1 MRGSFSIREWL
12 KKVMLG
18 VNMMHLPSFIT
29 RTWIQLNGGL
39 ALKMSFK
46 LCWQVDGI
54 NSVDKTNLLC
64 FTALTSKW
72 CLYFTSPKTVFDVD
86 LQVCM
91 WSISCD
97 CPFTKLDFFLDF
109 FYHLWYSIYN
119 LFFLLCMFKF
129 FHFLGWTPCMGLS
142 ILFMQ

>member
-1 MRGSFSIREWL
+1 MAK

-18 VNMMHLPSFIT
+18 FNMMHLPSFIT

-72 CLYFTSPKTVFDVD
+72 CLPLFTSPKTVFDVD
-86 LQVCM
+86 LLKAQM
-91 WSISCD
+91 
-97 CPFTKLDFFLDF
+97 
-109 FYHLWYSIYN
+109 
-119 LFFLLCMFKF
+119 
-129 FHFLGWTPCMGLS
+129 
-142 ILFMQ
+142 